1 MQSSLLMGP
10 NMIAMSIPN
19 RTIYDCN
26 LSQLGPNM
34 IAMIDNLL
42 SRDSSKN
49 HSHVTLGRISI
60 LQSYLVPIGKDC
72 YHIWSDSKLRLQ
84 SYLVPILANIAIIF
98 SPYYNCH
105 YNHIWAPA

>member
-1 MQSSLLMGP
+1 
-10 NMIAMSIPN
+10 MIAMSIPN

-72 YHIWSDSKLRLQ
+72 NHIWSDSVLTLQ
-84 SYLVPILANIAIIF
+84 SYLVPLVMKIAFILGPHF
-98 SPYYNCH
+98 DHHC
-105 YNHIWAPA
+105 NHIWSSLL